1 MSVKVIMLTSGLEIV
16 SEVLDGLLNDTTLVL
31 KSPSIIMQQPDAT
44 GTKVSIGLA
53 PFAPY
58 TEKSTAIE
66 LARVAVACIMDPT
79 DALKNEYNRLF
90 GSGIIVQK
98 NQLIT

>member
-1 MSVKVIMLTSGLEIV
+1 MSVKVIMLTSGLEVV
-16 SEVLDGLLNDTTLVL
+16 SKVSGETRDSITMD
-31 KSPSIIMQQPDAT
+31 SPAIIMQQPDAT

-58 TEKSTAIE
+58 TDKNTAIE
-66 LARVAVACIMDPT
+66 LSRHAVACVMDPT
-79 DALKNEYNRLF
+79 EALSNEYNRLF

-98 NQLIT
+98 NKLIT